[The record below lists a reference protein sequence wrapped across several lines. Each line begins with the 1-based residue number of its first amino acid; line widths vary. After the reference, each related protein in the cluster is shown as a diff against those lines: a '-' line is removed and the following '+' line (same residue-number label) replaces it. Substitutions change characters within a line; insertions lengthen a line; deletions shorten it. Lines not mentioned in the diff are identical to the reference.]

1 MTNPAS
7 GSDDAA
13 PASAGLTA
21 EGPTAEGVA
30 EEDAA
35 ISRIASSDRVKAFT
49 DAVVAIAMTLLIL
62 PLLDSVRE
70 AAQQNATTLEWL
82 QDNYGSI
89 LAFVISFVIIANF
102 WTTHHRVFAR
112 VERVS
117 EPLLWLN
124 IAWMLTIVWLPVA
137 TAMTGQMASDTL
149 QYVLY
154 IGSMALTSI
163 LLLCNRL
170 YLLGHP
176 QLHDIPRQALA
187 SGALADVLVAALF
200 VIAMLIAIL
209 VPGVGYNAMFLLLLS
224 APIHRM
230 LRGSRRRART

>member
-1 MTNPAS
+1 MTNPIS
-7 GSDDAA
+7 GSDDAV
-13 PASAGLTA
+13 SG
-21 EGPTAEGVA
+21 A
-30 EEDAA
+30 EEAA
-35 ISRIASSDRVKAFT
+35 TSTIASSERAKAFT

-62 PLLDSVRE
+62 PLLDSVGE
-70 AAQQNATTLEWL
+70 AAQQDATTLEWL
-82 QDNYGSI
+82 QENYGSVF
-89 LAFVISFVIIANF
+89 AFLISFVIIANF

-137 TAMTGQMASDTL
+137 TAMTGQMHSDTL

-154 IGSMALTSI
+154 IGAMALTSI

-170 YLLGHP
+170 YLRAHP
-176 QLHDIPRQALA
+176 QLHDIPRQALTA
-187 SGALADVLVAALF
+187 GALADVLVSALF
-200 VIAMLIAIL
+200 LVAMLVAIL

-224 APIHRM
+224 APIHW
-230 LRGSRRRART
+230 LVSGSRAGRRVRS